1 MRLSDLTRCRAEPRR
16 TRFHG
21 VVSWSV
27 MHDSEGADPQ
37 RFVLDA
43 MLGRLAHWLRAMGY
57 DAVYLGPAEDG
68 RLLSLARAESRVL
81 LTRDAKL
88 AQAAGRLGCLIRA
101 EDVDSQILE
110 TVAKLGL
117 SPDEAAWLSRCLAC
131 NTRLEARAKDAV
143 RDAVP
148 PRVFA
153 GHHEFWRCPRCA
165 KVYWAGSHADR
176 ILDRLARL
184 LRH

>member
-1 MRLSDLTRCRAEPRR
+1 MLDNQ
-16 TRFHG
+16 
-21 VVSWSV
+21 
-27 MHDSEGADPQ
+27 GASPQ
-37 RFVLDA
+37 RFVIDT

-101 EDVDSQILE
+101 GDVDSQVLE
-110 TVAKLGL
+110 AVVQLGL
-117 SPDEAAWLSRCLAC
+117 SPDETAWLSRCLAC

-153 GHHEFWRCPRCA
+153 SHDKFWACPGCA